1 MRNGKPPSV
10 EPREKKKRCP
20 LAYAILLDLRG
31 IVASRQIEVADV
43 ELVEHLGRLGGVD
56 GDDVFGGILAGV
68 DEDGNGSA
76 GMQVEV
82 LGAIVHLALHHDPY
96 ILLAIVLAHLRHGYE
111 LGLLDLR
118 GGGQRGGGGDCGHLG
133 GRCLSLLEEPAEAG
147 GIRLLG

>member
-1 MRNGKPPSV
+1 MLGI
-10 EPREKKKRCP
+10 KRHLASCP

-68 DEDGNGSA
+68 DEDGIGSA

-118 GGGQRGGGGDCGHLG
+118 GGGQRGGGDDCGHLG